1 MKEKKTELKFQNEKA
16 ASPQDSVPE
25 IGSHQP
31 SVVVPAQGY
40 WATPHHVGI
49 GFAVVISSSNPPMYR
64 TIRWIGTIP
73 QVNGYVA
80 GVELVSVPCMHIIN

>member
-1 MKEKKTELKFQNEKA
+1 MKEKTELKFQNEKA

-40 WATPHHVGI
+40 WATPHHVEI
-49 GFAVVISSSNPPMYR
+49 VSAVVISNINPPIGG

-80 GVELVSVPCMHIIN
+80 WVELVSVTFYAYN